1 MLIEYLNKSL
11 EGADYKKLEDGT
23 WFAEIPGFAGVWAN
37 ARTLEECRRELVEV
51 LEEWI
56 LLKLQDH
63 EQVPVVAGIDL
74 SMRKAVGA

>member
-63 EQVPVVAGIDL
+63 EQVPVVDGIDL

>member
-1 MLIEYLNKSL
+1 MLIEYLNKAL

-63 EQVPVVAGIDL
+63 EQVPVVDGIDL

>member
-63 EQVPVVAGIDL
+63 EQVPVVDGIDL
-74 SMRKAVGA
+74 SIRKAVGA

>member
-1 MLIEYLNKSL
+1 MLIEYLNKAL

-63 EQVPVVAGIDL
+63 EQIPVVDGIDL